1 VAAGESAN
9 CGVEQKSGRRGLDYS
24 LGGPPSTSLLIT
36 AGKDVDA
43 DLRQHDDSAAP
54 RGSS

>member
-24 LGGPPSTSLLIT
+24 LEGPVSMSCS
-36 AGKDVDA
+36 AGLSNDVDA
-43 DLRQHDDSAAP
+43 GTSPA
-54 RGSS
+54 